1 MISSISA
8 AYFSSSARS
17 SKLVL
22 PIVRWTIAV
31 RSVRYSTLPALDSST
46 ALPTSI
52 VTVPTFGLGIL
63 PCGPRMRPRRPTTGI
78 MSGVAIATSK
88 SVKPSSTRLARSS
101 APTRS
106 APASSASRAL
116 SPFAKTATVT
126 LLPRPLGSAIVPRS
140 CSSAWRT
147 LRPVRTWTSTDS
159 SNFARLTSLRR
170 FIASAGAYSRSRSTL
185 PRDSMNFFPWCT
197 GMSAHL
203 HAHRAGGPRDDLRGL
218 VDVVRVEVLQLALG
232 DLAHLRLG
240 DPRDLVAVRLAGSL
254 LDAGRLLDEH
264 RRRRRLR
271 DERERAVLVDRD
283 HDRDRRPGLVLR
295 LGVERLAELH
305 DVDAVLAEG
314 RADGRRRGRLAA
326 GRLQLDLGE
335 DLLRHVFLRMVRAG
349 CGAGRA
355 GATGSDLLDL
365 VEADLDRRLAAED
378 RDEDLELRGVLVDL
392 GDLAREVR
400 ERARDHL
407 HRLADRELRLRRDL
421 LGDLAVQQP
430 VDLGLGQRD
439 GLVGGADE
447 AGHAG
452 GALDELPRVVV
463 ELHVHED
470 VTGHRALLDGRLLVV
485 LHLGHR
491 LGRDDDVA
499 HGPALV
505 QRLRAMLQVLL
516 DLVLVSG
523 VGVDD
528 VPAIHGFLRA
538 SG

>member
-1 MISSISA
+1 MC
-8 AYFSSSARS
+8 
-17 SKLVL
+17 
-22 PIVRWTIAV
+22 TIAV
-31 RSVRYSTLPALDSST
+31 RSVRYSTLPALDSPT

-52 VTVPTFGLGIL
+52 VTVPTFGFGIL
-63 PCGPRMRPRRPTTGI
+63 PCGPRMRPSRPTTGI
-78 MSGVAIATSK
+78 MSGVAIAMSK
-88 SVKPSSTRLARSS
+88 SVKPSCTRWARSS
-101 APTRS
+101 APTTS

-147 LRPVRTWTSTDS
+147 FRPVRTWTSTDS
-159 SNFARLTSLRR
+159 SNFARLTSLSRLT
-170 FIASAGAYSRSRSTL
+170 ASAGAYSRSRSTL
-185 PRDSMNFFPWCT
+185 PRDSMKLRPWCT

-218 VDVVRVEVLQLALG
+218 VDVVRVEVLELALG
-232 DLAHLRLG
+232 DLAHLRLA
-240 DPRDLVAVRLAGSL
+240 DLRHLVAVRLARAL

-271 DERERAVLVDRD
+271 DERERAVLVDGD
-283 HDRDRRPGLVLR
+283 HDRDRGAGLVLR

-305 DVDAVLAEG
+305 DVDAVLAQG

-335 DLLRHVFLRMVRAG
+335 DLLRHVFLRMVRG
-349 CGAGRA
+349 GLR
-355 GATGSDLLDL
+355 SDLLDL

-400 ERARDHL
+400 QRPRDDL
-407 HRLADRELRLRRDL
+407 DRLADRELRLRRDL

-439 GLVGGADE
+439 RLVGGADE

-452 GALDELPRVVV
+452 RALDELPGVVV

-470 VTGHRALLDGRLLVV
+470 VAGHRPLLHGRLLVV
-485 LHLGHR
+485 LQLRHR